1 MTTEEFIRAFRRF
14 VSTRGTPSEVISD
27 NASHFK
33 LGNPSYKT
41 CETSSEKLK
50 KLWRKGQNILNS
62 FWKTWREEYL
72 LSLRERKQI
81 DLKCGKIKSTI
92 SPSIGSVVI
101 IKEDLPRGMWKL
113 GRIVKLIQSND
124 GQLRRG
130 YLFNHSTTILASKK
144 NWLDVNRY
152 LQKKRSSSNNEQY
165 YDDVSEDDTILDLI
179 NDAIETEKQR
189 VVPSM
194 SVEEFLDSLDNI
206 SDDEINDCT
215 VTDEHEEEYEN
226 TSNDVDSCGT
236 SDAESRHSSY
246 DNISDCCKSDD
257 QPESDINNNTN
268 DIIIVSDDD
277 DDDINDER
285 SLMTI
290 GNSTIQQTLI
300 LTFQRTLTTI
310 DGQTYVSDFNMEQ
323 DIYEHLIQ

>member
-1 MTTEEFIRAFRRF
+1 MSSYGIQWKFITELAPWMGGFYERLVGLVKRCLRKTLRKRSVSDVQLLTLLKEIEAVINSRPLVYVDEELKSRTTL
-14 VSTRGTPSEVISD
+14 TP
-27 NASHFK
+27 NHFLAINSQNGIPDVDYDLK
-33 LGNPSYKT
+33 DPSYKT

-72 LSLRERKQI
+72 LKKEKQI

-124 GQLRRG
+124 GQLR
-130 YLFNHSTTILASKK
+130 K
-144 NWLDVNRY
+144 N
-152 LQKKRSSSNNEQY
+152 SSSNNEQY

-179 NDAIETEKQR
+179 NDALETEKQKA
-189 VVPSM
+189 VPSM

-206 SDDEINDCT
+206 SNDEINDCT
-215 VTDEHEEEYEN
+215 ATDEHEKECEN
-226 TSNDVDSCGT
+226 TSKDVDSCGT

-257 QPESDINNNTN
+257 QPNSDINNNTN
-268 DIIIVSDDD
+268 DIIKVSDDD
-277 DDDINDER
+277 DDDINNER

-290 GNSTIQQTLI
+290 SN
-300 LTFQRTLTTI
+300 
-310 DGQTYVSDFNMEQ
+310 
-323 DIYEHLIQ
+323 